1 MAEYLSS
8 WNDGV
13 AKSGILEFVR
23 PVTEEKRGS
32 RCRLTGLRRLTTT
45 GRWREKPT
53 CPQPDFL
60 AMRWG
65 VSMRDAFKVVFD
77 L

>member
-32 RCRLTGLRRLTTT
+32 RPSDRATAFDHDGA
-45 GRWREKPT
+45 
-53 CPQPDFL
+53 L
-60 AMRWG
+60 A
-65 VSMRDAFKVVFD
+65 
-77 L
+77 

>member
-32 RCRLTGLRRLTTT
+32 RCRLTGLRRLTMT
-45 GRWREKPT
+45 GHWREKPAYT
-53 CPQPDFL
+53 QTDFP
-60 AMRWG
+60 AMRWE
-65 VSMRDAFKVVFD
+65 
-77 L
+77 